1 MILTP
6 LKFKKSIS
14 AACAVFL
21 CLIKNFLPNFPD
33 RRNSLQD
40 SDIFNSVV
48 KKFTGF
54 SAAVSALSCAARHYG
69 EIFFTRTPFRPAH
82 HNLLQSRPPRLP
94 CPRISSFCRFSLS
107 RFSFPYLY
115 ILYIL
120 CSRRNFTPIE
130 TGFFNCRRSRK
141 IFRFTLPYPFFSFAV
156 PIFSLQDFKHLSVI
170 FPKKVL
176 LFFPANDI
184 RQLLY
189 LVHSCSN

>member
-6 LKFKKSIS
+6 LKFKSIS

-21 CLIKNFLPNFPD
+21 CLIKNYSPNFPD
-33 RRNSLQD
+33 RRNSLQG
-40 SDIFNSVV
+40 SVILNSVV
-48 KKFTGF
+48 KNFTGF

-69 EIFFTRTPFRPAH
+69 KIFFTRTPFRPAH

-94 CPRISSFCRFSLS
+94 CPRFSSFCRFSLS

-115 ILYIL
+115 IYYIY
-120 CSRRNFTPIE
+120 CVPAEISP
-130 TGFFNCRRSRK
+130 RSK
-141 IFRFTLPYPFFSFAV
+141 QAFLIVGDPGKSF
-156 PIFSLQDFKHLSVI
+156 
-170 FPKKVL
+170 VL
-176 LFFPANDI
+176 LFLTRFSVLPSQTSLNKISNIYPLFSPRKALFFFPANNI